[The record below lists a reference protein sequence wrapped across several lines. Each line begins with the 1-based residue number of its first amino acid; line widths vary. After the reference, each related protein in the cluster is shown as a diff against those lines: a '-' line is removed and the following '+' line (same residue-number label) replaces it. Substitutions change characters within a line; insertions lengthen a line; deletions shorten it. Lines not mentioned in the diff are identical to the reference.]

1 VRERHLLQSH
11 IQKHENVINQPRPV
25 CGVATIGCQSE
36 ACGGALTR
44 RWKAGRKE
52 RALEAQE
59 RRQRQTEAARRR
71 ERTSRRERMVAM
83 TAAGSAESIA
93 GGEAGSI
100 GSGGEGGDMVV
111 RWWERSGGGFLSQKQ
126 SHGCFAEASFRINR
140 GPRTAWCGT
149 AGVPVERLFGGPS
162 KKEIEIFT

>member
-93 GGEAGSI
+93 GGETGSI

-111 RWWERSGGGFLSQKQ
+111 DGGEVVGEKRWRFFEPETEPWLLRGSFLSDQQ
-126 SHGCFAEASFRINR
+126 GPAHRMVRYGGCACGAAVRW
-140 GPRTAWCGT
+140 AW
-149 AGVPVERLFGGPS
+149 
-162 KKEIEIFT
+162 